1 MIRLLLVDACVLID
15 FAKADRSILTLAA
28 RHVGEVYV
36 ATPVLEEVREID
48 AAMAVSLGIK
58 VFEPS
63 LELVARAASV
73 RGRLSFQ
80 DRVCLLV
87 AKAEGWTCVSNDKA
101 LRSACEAEQVAI
113 MLGFEVL
120 ALLVDA
126 RALEAAGAIELAEQI
141 AASNR
146 RIGPAVLARFKAR
159 VTPKPR
165 RR

>member
-15 FAKADRSILTLAA
+15 FAKVDRSILTLAA

-58 VFEPS
+58 LFEPS
-63 LELVARAASV
+63 LELVAQAASV

-101 LRSACEAEQVAI
+101 L
-113 MLGFEVL
+113 
-120 ALLVDA
+120 
-126 RALEAAGAIELAEQI
+126 
-141 AASNR
+141 
-146 RIGPAVLARFKAR
+146 
-159 VTPKPR
+159 
-165 RR
+165 